1 MILALEAYLIRDWR
15 TLTVISVLPYFILI
29 LFVNKIP
36 ESPRWLASQGRT
48 REAETIMRKIEAENG
63 YHNSDKI
70 ILKTETK
77 RGVESSQYGTM
88 DLFTHKSVFIITIIM
103 MITWCTNSMVYYGL
117 VLNVKNLE
125 GSLYVNFALG
135 SLIDLPSCA
144 ATQFL
149 LSWLGRRQSL
159 ICLFIVG
166 SMFCF
171 LCMVFQSQGGQNVAA
186 ISTAAFGGRFRL
198 SASFAVLYVYA
209 SELFP
214 TVARSAGMGIS
225 SLSARIGG
233 IIAPFIVLL
242 GDHHIFLPMF
252 VFACAALFAGVVGLR
267 LHETKGKPLPETF
280 EDLQ

>member
-77 RGVESSQYGTM
+77 HGVESSQYGTM

-103 MITWCTNSMVYYGL
+103 MITWCMNSMVYYGL

-149 LSWLGRRQSL
+149 LS
-159 ICLFIVG
+159 
-166 SMFCF
+166 
-171 LCMVFQSQGGQNVAA
+171 
-186 ISTAAFGGRFRL
+186 
-198 SASFAVLYVYA
+198 
-209 SELFP
+209 
-214 TVARSAGMGIS
+214 
-225 SLSARIGG
+225 
-233 IIAPFIVLL
+233 
-242 GDHHIFLPMF
+242 
-252 VFACAALFAGVVGLR
+252 
-267 LHETKGKPLPETF
+267 
-280 EDLQ
+280 